1 MSDKLVIEIDGD
13 TGPLAGALGKVQE
26 VGKKAFG
33 VMAGAIAGAT
43 VAIGGLVTSAI
54 QSYAEFEQLIGG
66 VETLFKTSSDVV
78 IGYANNA
85 YKTAGLSANQYMA
98 TVTGFSASLLQSL
111 GGDTEKAAQVA
122 DMAVTDMS
130 DNANK
135 MGTSMEA
142 IQYAYQGFAKQNYTM
157 LDNLKLGYGGTKS
170 EMERLLVD
178 AEKLSGV
185 KYDITNLND
194 VYNAVHVIQTELGIT
209 GTTAKEATET
219 ISGSMNAAKA
229 SWANLLT
236 GIADDNQDFDKLVNN
251 FVDSVGIAAKNLLPR
266 IETALT
272 GVGQLISGLLPV
284 IMAEIPA
291 IIDGVLPNI
300 LNSAIQIV
308 MTILQG
314 ITDNLPLITAQAP
327 MIMWALF
334 NGIISMLPMIGSIV
348 QQLIGTFIQGFLMYN
363 ALILQLGIT
372 IFTALLQGIAQDL
385 PMIID
390 TAIELIGTLTET
402 LIANIPLIIAAALE
416 ILNGLING
424 IIENLPLILDM
435 ALELITTLVTGL
447 IDAIPELVDAAFK
460 IIDGII
466 GFLLNNLPMIIQTGI
481 ELLIALVQA
490 MPEIISKIVE
500 KLPEIINGI
509 VDALLSNLPLI
520 IQAGIDLLI
529 ALISNID
536 EIVTTIIT
544 AVPLIIAGLVQ
555 AFIDNKDSIIQAG
568 KDLISG
574 LWEGISAMWETV
586 KGWVSDIAKTIT
598 SVFTGEWDVQSPS
611 RVFNRIGRY
620 LMQGL
625 EEGLDGGLG
634 DVLTAATA
642 ITEDVKSQFD
652 FGKMLGDAKANLS
665 MSFSGG
671 YGVPTYAYAGGS
683 NTTNDSRQARR
694 SNDSPIIQSILQLDG
709 QVIFETYNSVSK
721 RVGPS
726 MVVEGSNR

>member
-1 MSDKLVIEIDGD
+1 MADKLVIEIDGD
-13 TGPLAGALGKVQE
+13 TGPLAGALGKVQD

-33 VMAGAIAGAT
+33 AITGAVAGAA
-43 VAIGGLVTSAI
+43 VAVGGLVTSAI
-54 QSYAEFEQLIGG
+54 QSYAEFEQLTGG

-85 YKTAGLSANQYMA
+85 YKTAGLSANQYMT

-122 DMAVTDMS
+122 DMAVTDMA

-178 AEKLSGV
+178 AEKISGI

-194 VYNAVHVIQTELGIT
+194 VYSAVHVIQTELGIT

-236 GIADDNQDFDKLVNN
+236 GIADDNQDFDKLINN
-251 FVDSVGIAAKNLLPR
+251 FVDSVGIAAKNILPR

-284 IMAEIPA
+284 IVNEIPA
-291 IIDGVLPNI
+291 IINDVLPSI

-308 MTILQG
+308 MTLLQG
-314 ITDNLPLITAQAP
+314 ITNNLPLITAQAP

-363 ALILQLGIT
+363 ALILELGIT
-372 IFTALLQGIAQDL
+372 IITALLQGIAQSL
-385 PMIID
+385 PSIIT
-390 TAIELIGTLTET
+390 TAMELVTTLTES
-402 LIANIPLIIAAALE
+402 L
-416 ILNGLING
+416 
-424 IIENLPLILDM
+424 IENLPLILEA
-435 ALELITTLVTGL
+435 ALQILNGLIDGLIENLPLLIASALSIVGALATGL
-447 IDAIPELVDAAFK
+447 IVNIPKLVDAALK
-460 IIDGII
+460 IINGIA
-466 GFLLNNLPMIIQTGI
+466 GFLIDNLPMIIQTGVD
-481 ELLIALVQA
+481 LLIALVSA
-490 MPEIISKIVE
+490 MPEIISTIVAE
-500 KLPEIINGI
+500 LPQIINGI
-509 VDALLSNLPLI
+509 INALLSNLPLI
-520 IQAGIDLLI
+520 VQAGIDLLI
-529 ALISNID
+529 ALIENID

-544 AVPLIIAGLVQ
+544 AVPTIISGLVQ

-586 KGWVSDIAKTIT
+586 KGWVGEIAGSIT
-598 SVFTGEWDVQSPS
+598 SFFTGEWEVKSPS
-611 RVFNRIGRY
+611 RVFMRIGSY

-642 ITEDVKSQFD
+642 ITEDVKDQFD
-652 FGKMLGDAKANLS
+652 FGKMLGDAKATLS
-665 MSFSGG
+665 MGVTGG
-671 YGVPTYAYAGGS
+671 YGIPAYAFAGGARA
-683 NTTNDSRQARR
+683 TDESRQSRKTNESSLIHNVVKINGETIYDAY
-694 SNDSPIIQSILQLDG
+694 NDVQ
-709 QVIFETYNSVSK
+709 K

-726 MVVEGSNR
+726 LIVGNKR